1 MICKPIYN
9 TLERYGSGSSDN
21 SLERCDSC
29 SSDIVIDNGAGF
41 VCGTCGLVL
50 EGQKL
55 EYHKPFN
62 DEIVQCAVL
71 NKIQMGFKKE
81 RESSCNST
89 NWKRLNRINSSCN
102 SEESVNNAAKA
113 EIKRITAFLKLP
125 INNLNIILEKFKE
138 IRSKLKYKSKYRSP
152 KMLIPSVIYF
162 YCKENNIVIRQKDL
176 LEVVDISKKDFK
188 VFMIPI
194 LSFWPNY
201 KKRNHKEYIRMRISD
216 VTREFNL
223 GLSFYYQS
231 RMILDRF
238 YENIKNT
245 KDEVVVGL
253 CVSITLLCSQPKN
266 VKVNAICEW
275 LDIRTSTIH
284 NQVKDKFIKRYDV
297 PGFISLVKSAGV
309 VKKLMTKLGVLDPA
323 LIDMGDIL
331 VQSKGHRVKEITT
344 TVMVFNKNNNK
355 KYYFYVLNWR
365 NKSQTFNFRRNHN
378 LNYNSLLD
386 IAFLALSD
394 FPEKFDIKKYYFPK
408 GPPYFL

>member
-9 TLERYGSGSSDN
+9 TLER
-21 SLERCDSC
+21 CDSC
-29 SSDIVIDNGAGF
+29 SSGNVIDTRAGF

-55 EYHKPFN
+55 EYHRPFN

-71 NKIQMGFKKE
+71 NKTQMGFKKE
-81 RESSCNST
+81 RESSGNST

-102 SEESVNNAAKA
+102 SEESANTAAKA
-113 EIKRITAFLKLP
+113 EIKHITDFLKLP
-125 INNLNIILEKFKE
+125 INKNIILEKFKD

-152 KMLIPSVIYF
+152 KMLIPSVIYS
-162 YCKENNIVIRQKDL
+162 YCKENNIVIRQKEL
-176 LEVVDISKKDFK
+176 LEIVDISKKDFNAFK
-188 VFMIPI
+188 IPI
-194 LSFWPNY
+194 LPFCPNY
-201 KKRNHKEYIRMRISD
+201 KKRNHKEYIKMRISD

-223 GLSFYYQS
+223 GVSFYYQS

-238 YENIKNT
+238 YESIKNT

-266 VKVNAICEW
+266 VKVNAICEY
-275 LDIRTSTIH
+275 LGIKMSTIH
-284 NQVKDKFIKRYDV
+284 NQVEGKFIKRYDV
-297 PGFISLVKSAGV
+297 LGFRSLVKSAGV

-323 LIDMGDIL
+323 LIDMEDIL
-331 VQSKGHRVKEITT
+331 VESEVHCVEEITT

-365 NKSQTFNFRRNHN
+365 NKTQSFNIFRINQN
-378 LNYNSLLD
+378 LYYNILLD
-386 IAFLALSD
+386 IAFLHLSD
-394 FPEKFDIKKYYFPK
+394 FSEKNLKFDIKKYYFPI
-408 GPPYFL
+408 GPPYFLRGRKV